1 MWFVHGKPQ
10 RQPLLAVAAV
20 TAAAPPASD
29 SRPLGNVTSSATD
42 ADLKQ
47 QMDDLI
53 KGFSTQ
59 SVERGYWVED
69 SMVEGTIPAELEG
82 TLLRNG
88 PGIFEIGSRSIP
100 QPFDGDGMVC
110 SFAFKDGK
118 AFFRNKLV
126 RTEGFVA
133 EQRAQKQ
140 LYRSAFNKGKAEGV
154 WFNSP
159 FDLAVK
165 NVANTNVIHW
175 GGKTLALY
183 ERGLPHHLDDN
194 LTTVGTDDLAGSVD
208 GNKFFGAHYRM
219 VSQPDGSKRLIAF
232 SAAEEG
238 HDAMITLWEY
248 DSDFKCL
255 HKGKHTLKA
264 AAFGF
269 FHDLVVTE
277 QYYVFV
283 ENPITLNLFRMV
295 TEYTVGK
302 ACIAE
307 CLEFDRAKQNKVHV
321 IARPGSAAAAELGP
335 ASALRTYTVPGA
347 PFFTFHHSNGFE
359 AGDGHSLVVD
369 TCAFGYIKLGQ
380 TEPDLKIYRDS
391 NNRDDFNRVVVNLE
405 TAEVSRHQVHQRNG
419 DLPSISPHV
428 QGLPSRYTYI
438 VASAYEGAEVFGPSN
453 SVWKVGMDPNLGT
466 SLPFDRSSITQSV
479 WTPGPGKIAQE
490 PIFVPRSSGSG
501 GSGDAED
508 DGWVMTMVYDAT
520 TNRSSLAILDA
531 QRIEEGPVCS
541 IGLTHHIPLGLHG
554 SFTPAYL
561 GPSPGAVDCC
571 FEYDTKKGV

>member
-1 MWFVHGKPQ
+1 MDLHRIVCPNSGLTVRTARPQ
-10 RQPLLAVAAV
+10 GPAGTAV

-208 GNKFFGAHYRM
+208 GNK
-219 VSQPDGSKRLIAF
+219 
-232 SAAEEG
+232 
-238 HDAMITLWEY
+238 
-248 DSDFKCL
+248 
-255 HKGKHTLKA
+255 
-264 AAFGF
+264 
-269 FHDLVVTE
+269 
-277 QYYVFV
+277 
-283 ENPITLNLFRMV
+283 
-295 TEYTVGK
+295 
-302 ACIAE
+302 
-307 CLEFDRAKQNKVHV
+307 
-321 IARPGSAAAAELGP
+321 
-335 ASALRTYTVPGA
+335 
-347 PFFTFHHSNGFE
+347 
-359 AGDGHSLVVD
+359 
-369 TCAFGYIKLGQ
+369 
-380 TEPDLKIYRDS
+380 
-391 NNRDDFNRVVVNLE
+391 
-405 TAEVSRHQVHQRNG
+405 VSRHQVHQRNG
-419 DLPSISPHV
+419 DLPSISPHA
-428 QGLPSRYTYI
+428 QGLPNRYTYI

-453 SVWKVGMDPNLGT
+453 SVWKVEMDPNLGS
-466 SLPFDRSSITQSV
+466 SLPFDRSTITQSV

-490 PIFVPRSSGSG
+490 PIFVPRSSSSGSG
-501 GSGDAED
+501 NAED

-571 FEYDTKKGV
+571 FEYDTREGV